1 MTDTLQTQL
10 SNAKDEIRAA
20 NKTIDDLIQRV
31 EAEKKR
37 GDLLQAE
44 LDNIDDF
51 NACVDDH
58 EKSIRT
64 IN

>member
-10 SNAKDEIRAA
+10 SNANR
-20 NKTIDDLIQRV
+20 TIDDLIQRY

-44 LDNIDDF
+44 LDSIDDF

>member
-10 SNAKDEIRAA
+10 SNANR
-20 NKTIDDLIQRV
+20 TIDDLIQRY